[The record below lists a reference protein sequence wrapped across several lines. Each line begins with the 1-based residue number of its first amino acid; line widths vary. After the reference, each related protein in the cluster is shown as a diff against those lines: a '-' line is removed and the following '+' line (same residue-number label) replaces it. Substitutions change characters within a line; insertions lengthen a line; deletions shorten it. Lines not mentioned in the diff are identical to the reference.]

1 MSALLA
7 IIIVSLVIVIIVQKA
22 MINALSLYILE
33 NEKMPD
39 KQILKKYSTKA
50 IKKMLHVRRDE

>member
-1 MSALLA
+1 MSALIA

-50 IKKMLHVRRDE
+50 IKKMLHVRGDE

>member
-50 IKKMLHVRRDE
+50 IKKMLHVRGDE

>member
-1 MSALLA
+1 MSALIA

-39 KQILKKYSTKA
+39 KQILKKYSSKA
-50 IKKMLHVRRDE
+50 IKKMLHVRGDE

>member
-1 MSALLA
+1 MNILFV
-7 IIIVSLVIVIIVQKA
+7 IIIVILIIVVTIQKA

-50 IKKMLHVRRDE
+50 IKKMLHMRGDE